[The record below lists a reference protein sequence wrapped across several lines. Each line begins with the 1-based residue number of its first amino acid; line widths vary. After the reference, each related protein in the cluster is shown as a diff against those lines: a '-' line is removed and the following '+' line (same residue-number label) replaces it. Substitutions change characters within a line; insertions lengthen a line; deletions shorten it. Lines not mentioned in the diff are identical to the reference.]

1 MARSRDLRG
10 SNWLCAVTPEDI
22 VAQTFG
28 IEPEAVKDD
37 SGRENVEEWDS
48 LGHMNLV
55 MEIEEVYGVALS
67 TDDALEIVD
76 VASLKRILLERG
88 ATW

>member
-1 MARSRDLRG
+1 M
-10 SNWLCAVTPEDI
+10 TPEDI
-22 VAQTFG
+22 VAQAFG

-55 MEIEEVYGVALS
+55 MEIEEVYGVVLS

-88 ATW
+88 AAW

>member
-1 MARSRDLRG
+1 
-10 SNWLCAVTPEDI
+10 VTPEDI

>member
-1 MARSRDLRG
+1 MARSRGLRG

-37 SGRENVEEWDS
+37 SGRENVEGWDS